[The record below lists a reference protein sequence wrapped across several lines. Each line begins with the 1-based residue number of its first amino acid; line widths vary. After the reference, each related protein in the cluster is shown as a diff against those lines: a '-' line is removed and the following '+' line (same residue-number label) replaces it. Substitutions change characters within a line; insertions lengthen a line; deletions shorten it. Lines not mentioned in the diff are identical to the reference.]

1 MSAGLTDCR
10 CGEERKDNKVTSAGL
25 QYQDDQQLEL
35 EKGHHRIVGGTEVHP
50 VSQIKVGFCNE
61 AGTFYT

>member
-50 VSQIKVGFCNE
+50 VSEVL
-61 AGTFYT
+61 

>member
-50 VSQIKVGFCNE
+50 VSQIKVGFCKE
-61 AGTFYT
+61 AGPFYT

>member
-25 QYQDDQQLEL
+25 QYQDDQRLEL
-35 EKGHHRIVGGTEVHP
+35 EGHHRIVGGTEVHP
-50 VSQIKVGFCNE
+50 VSQIKVRF
-61 AGTFYT
+61 